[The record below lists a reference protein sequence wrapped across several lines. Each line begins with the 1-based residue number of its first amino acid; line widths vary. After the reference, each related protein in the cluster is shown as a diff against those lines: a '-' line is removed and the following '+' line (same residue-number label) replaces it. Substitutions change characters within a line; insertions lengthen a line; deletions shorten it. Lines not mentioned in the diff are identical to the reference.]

1 MRNTAVQMFAT
12 KVMALDITPKQ
23 MLYFLDWYQL
33 ALEMEKQ
40 ETIKAFNIGNLDGY
54 NYGCNDDIPLYEDGE
69 QYYNETYGK
78 DG

>member
-40 ETIKAFNIGNLDGY
+40 QIIQAHGKQLKKTQTAGN
-54 NYGCNDDIPLYEDGE
+54 YEYYLTGE
-69 QYYNETYGK
+69 QYYQETYEK
-78 DG
+78 DA

>member
-33 ALEMEKQ
+33 SLEMEKQ
-40 ETIKAFNIGNLDGY
+40 QIIQAH
-54 NYGCNDDIPLYEDGE
+54 
-69 QYYNETYGK
+69 GK
-78 DG
+78 QLKKTQKLFFSF

>member
-40 ETIKAFNIGNLDGY
+40 QIIEAHGKQLKKTQTAGN
-54 NYGCNDDIPLYEDGE
+54 YEYYLTGE
-69 QYYNETYGK
+69 QYYKEKYQNE
-78 DG
+78 

>member
-12 KVMALDITPKQ
+12 KVMALDITSKQ

-40 ETIKAFNIGNLDGY
+40 QIIQAHGKQLKKTQTAGN
-54 NYGCNDDIPLYEDGE
+54 YEYYLTGE
-69 QYYNETYGK
+69 QYYKETYEENES
-78 DG
+78 

>member
-40 ETIKAFNIGNLDGY
+40 QIKEAYKIIDLEVQHKDV
-54 NYGCNDDIPLYEDGE
+54 GE
-69 QYYNETYGK
+69 INSEEYYQETYGK
-78 DG
+78 NA

>member
-40 ETIKAFNIGNLDGY
+40 QIKEAYKIVDLD
-54 NYGCNDDIPLYEDGE
+54 ILHEDVGEINSE
-69 QYYNETYGK
+69 QYYQETYGK
-78 DG
+78 NA

>member
-40 ETIKAFNIGNLDGY
+40 QIIQANGKQLKKTQTAGN
-54 NYGCNDDIPLYEDGE
+54 YEYYLTGE
-69 QYYNETYGK
+69 QYYKETYEENES
-78 DG
+78 